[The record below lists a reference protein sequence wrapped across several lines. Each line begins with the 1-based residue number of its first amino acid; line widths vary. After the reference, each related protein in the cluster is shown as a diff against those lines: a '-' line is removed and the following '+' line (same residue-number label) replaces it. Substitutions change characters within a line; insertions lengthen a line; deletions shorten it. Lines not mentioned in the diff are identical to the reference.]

1 MTESLKTVQV
11 DELRPGMRLHEVVR
25 LDSKYRTIDSRTLA
39 SLQAQLAEAT
49 FVVAGDAGKRE
60 VGADQLKVFDEIT
73 AIRALP
79 ASWAH
84 ANVAADTVA
93 ALRELGFYGFVVA
106 DHSVPDTPPARKR
119 LPDQA
124 TPETVAE
131 VKAFFDKVAV
141 AQDRRANASIAV
153 EDMLERGRRGKYST
167 DVAEAAVDD
176 IIRSGAS
183 TAIQAIAGLKSS
195 DQTYA
200 HCVDTSVIF
209 QETYADMLQRTGQ
222 QAPPAVNRITLISG
236 FMHDIGK
243 SKVPKDILES
253 TARFEPDSK
262 EMMLMRQHASEG
274 AKILSDLGMTKE
286 TINVAHYHHVKV
298 DNSLNNSYP
307 AVDYGEV
314 MPITRLAA
322 IVDVYQALIGKRSY
336 KRNWVPGKAVGLLM
350 KLRGKEFDERMLGHF
365 LHSVGI
371 YPIGSL
377 LRLSTGD
384 LAFVVSIDPQA
395 LERPV
400 VVVVESAAGERLTH
414 HHVIDLRQA
423 QDVSVAEVVDHFEYY
438 NASEDEA
445 FEIFSRI
452 NLA

>member
-11 DELRPGMRLHEVVR
+11 DDLRPGMRLHEVVR
-25 LDSKYRTIDSRTLA
+25 LDSKYRTIDSKTLA
-39 SLQAQLAEAT
+39 FLQAQLAGAT
-49 FVVAGDAGKRE
+49 FVVAGDAGARE

-79 ASWAH
+79 AAWAH
-84 ANVAADTVA
+84 ANVVEDTVP
-93 ALRELGFYGFVVA
+93 ALQELGFYGFTVE
-106 DHSVPDTPPARKR
+106 DHGVPDSPPARKR
-119 LPDQA
+119 LSDQA

-131 VKAFFDKVAV
+131 VKEFLDHVSV
-141 AQDRRANASIAV
+141 AQDQRANAAIAV
-153 EDMLERGRRGKYST
+153 EDMLERGRRGKYAT
-167 DVAEAAVDD
+167 DVAEAAVDE
-176 IIRSGAS
+176 IIKSGAS

-222 QAPPAVNRITLISG
+222 QAPPAVKRITLISG

-253 TARFEPDSK
+253 TARFAADSK
-262 EMMLMRQHASEG
+262 EMMLMRQHAPEG
-274 AKILSDLGMTKE
+274 AQILSDLGMTKE

-307 AVDYGEV
+307 AVDYSEV

-350 KLRGKEFDERMLGHF
+350 KLRGTEFDERMLGHF

-395 LERPV
+395 LEHPV

-423 QDVSVAEVVDHFEYY
+423 QDITVAEVVDHFEYY
-438 NASEDEA
+438 NASDDEA
-445 FEIFSRI
+445 FDIFTNI
-452 NLA
+452 NLG

>member
-1 MTESLKTVQV
+1 MTDSLKTVQV
-11 DELRPGMRLHEVVR
+11 DDLRSGMRLHEVVQ
-25 LDSKYRTIDSRTLA
+25 LDSKYRTIDSKTLA
-39 SLQAQLAEAT
+39 SLQAQLSEAT
-49 FVVAGDAGKRE
+49 FVVAGDSGTRE
-60 VGADQLKVFDEIT
+60 VAAAQLKVFDEVQ

-79 ASWAH
+79 ATWVH
-84 ANVAADTVA
+84 TNVTDGTVS
-93 ALRELGFYGFVVA
+93 ALQELGFYKFQVEGQG
-106 DHSVPDTPPARKR
+106 VPDTPPARKR

-124 TPETVAE
+124 APETVAE
-131 VKAFFDKVAV
+131 VKTFFDRVAV
-141 AQDRRANASIAV
+141 AHDQRINAAVAV
-153 EDMLERGRRGKYST
+153 ENMLERGRRGKYST
-167 DVAEAAVDD
+167 DVAEAAVDE
-176 IIRSGAS
+176 IIKSGTS

-209 QETYADMLQRTGQ
+209 QETYAEMLQRTGQ

-253 TARFEPDSK
+253 TARFAPDSK
-262 EMMLMRQHASEG
+262 EMLLMREHAPAG
-274 AKILSDLGMTKE
+274 AQILSDLGMTKE
-286 TINVAHYHHVKV
+286 TINVAHFHHVKV
-298 DNSLNNSYP
+298 DTSLPTSYP
-307 AVDYGEV
+307 AVDYSEV

-350 KLRGKEFDERMLGHF
+350 KLRGKEFEDRMLGHF

-371 YPIGSL
+371 YPVGSL

-384 LAFVVSIDPQA
+384 LAFVVSIDAEA

-423 QDVSVAEVVDHFEYY
+423 QDLTVTEVVDHFEYY

-445 FEIFSRI
+445 FEIFTNI
-452 NLA
+452 NVA

>member
-1 MTESLKTVQV
+1 MTDSLKTEPL
-11 DELRPGMRLHEVVR
+11 DALRPGMLIHEVVR
-25 LDSKYRTIDSRTLA
+25 LDAKYRTIDSKTLA
-39 SLQAQLAEAT
+39 TLQAQLAEAA
-49 FVVAGDAGKRE
+49 FLVAGDAGSRE
-60 VGADQLKVFDEIT
+60 VGVGQLNVFDEIT
-73 AIRALP
+73 AIRAL
-79 ASWAH
+79 AGTWAH
-84 ANVAADTVA
+84 ATVAADT
-93 ALRELGFYGFVVA
+93 ALILQELGFYEFVVE
-106 DHSVPDTPPARKR
+106 DHGVPETPPARKR

-124 TPETVAE
+124 SPETVAE
-131 VKAFFDKVAV
+131 VKAFFDQVAI
-141 AQDRRANASIAV
+141 AQDQRAHAAIAV
-153 EDMLERGRRGKYST
+153 EDMLERGRRGKYDT
-167 DVAEAAVDD
+167 GVAEAAVDD
-176 IIRSGAS
+176 IMKSGAS

-262 EMMLMRQHASEG
+262 EMLLMREHAAAG
-274 AKILSDLGMTKE
+274 AKILSNLGMTRE

-298 DNSLNNSYP
+298 DNTLNTSYP
-307 AVDYGEV
+307 HVDYNEV

-350 KLRGKEFDERMLGHF
+350 KLRGSEFDERMLGHF

-384 LAFVVSIDPQA
+384 LAFVVSNNAEA
-395 LERPV
+395 LEHPV

-414 HHVIDLRQA
+414 HHVIDLRQPS
-423 QDVSVAEVVDHFEYY
+423 DITVAEVVDHFEYY
-438 NASEDEA
+438 NASDDEA
-445 FEIFSRI
+445 FGIFTSI